1 MGVQTIETSAG
12 SDVKI
17 VHVTPAFYPAT
28 YWGGPIYSV
37 YGLCNALANINAVT
51 LRVVTTDSAGPSR
64 SDAVEVSA
72 FPMRYA
78 GGYDVFFCRR
88 WWAASVSPSMF
99 LRLWPMIRWADV
111 VHLTGVYSPPTIP
124 TLLIC
129 RLLGKPVVWSPR
141 GALQRWEGTTKP
153 LFKKAWEWI
162 CNALIKPGRCILHVT
177 SKHEAAVSVARI
189 SKAVAELVPNGVDI
203 PEALPDRVWL
213 PDGKLRLLYLGR
225 LHPIKGIENL
235 LRALTTLDD
244 GSVSL
249 AICGSGDEAYSLGL
263 RQMVRELGLERCVS
277 FQGHVNGEEKKNVFM
292 QADVCVVPSFTEN
305 FGMVVAEALAHA
317 VPVVASRGTPWAE
330 VEKHGCGLW
339 VENTPESL
347 AVALG
352 EIKSRDLAEM
362 GKRGRAWMAR
372 QFSWDS
378 VANRMLNLY
387 ERLASGVI

>member
-1 MGVQTIETSAG
+1 MGVQAIEASAG
-12 SDVKI
+12 SDVRI

-37 YGLCNALANINAVT
+37 YGLCNALASMPGMT
-51 LRVVTTDSAGPSR
+51 LRVLTTDSAGPSR
-64 SDAVEVSA
+64 SDTVEVSA
-72 FPMRYA
+72 FPMPYA

-88 WWAASVSPSMF
+88 LWAASVSPGMF

-162 CNALIKPGRCILHVT
+162 CNALLKPGRCILHVT
-177 SKHEAAVSVARI
+177 SKQEAAVSEARI
-189 SKAVAELVPNGVDI
+189 SKAVAKLVPNGVDI

-235 LRALTTLDD
+235 LRALTTLED

-277 FQGHVNGEEKKNVFM
+277 FQGHVDGEEKKNIFM

-305 FGMVVAEALAHA
+305 FGMVVAEALAHG
-317 VPVVASRGTPWAE
+317 VPVIASRGTPWAE
-330 VEKHGCGLW
+330 IEEKRCGLW
-339 VENTPESL
+339 VDNSPESL
-347 AVALG
+347 AQAIVQIRAMEL
-352 EIKSRDLAEM
+352 SEM
-362 GKRGRAWMAR
+362 GKRGRDLMKTVYDWNAIA
-372 QFSWDS
+372 
-378 VANRMLNLY
+378 
-387 ERLASGVI
+387 LAMQNIYRGIYAGV